1 MLLLDYFA
9 NNEACYAEAMFDKT
23 FFKFALGF
31 AAIVLASLAAIYVS
45 GHIGTAP
52 EDVQTASAR

>member
-1 MLLLDYFA
+1 
-9 NNEACYAEAMFDKT
+9 MFDKT